1 MNSSSQPSIHRNTLI
16 GLLVSKFLLH
26 LVAVLNGYGLHRDE
40 FLYLAEGSHPMWGY
54 MEGPPIIGWV
64 AGLSRLVFGTS
75 VWAAKFPVLLVGML
89 SLYLLLK
96 LVTELGGGKRGQI
109 IAGVAW
115 LLSPVFLGSNALFQP
130 VSFNQFC
137 WLLIGLAWVRVVNH
151 ERAKD
156 WYILG
161 LVTGLALM
169 TKYSVVFYLLALL
182 VGILLTPQ
190 RKLLAGKYLWRA
202 AAIALLMWLP
212 NLAWQF
218 YYDFPVVS
226 HMQELA
232 ETQLVNLSLA
242 DFLLPQFLFHTAGV
256 FVWIPGLYY
265 LFTAERLR
273 PYRSLAWAYLLL
285 MFLLIALSGK
295 AYYTMGAYTSLMAA
309 GGLFWEEKV
318 GQKSLWLLPVFA
330 VNFLFIPFGLPV
342 LPIDKMQTFGVFIRD
357 EVGLAAPLR
366 WEDGEYRD
374 LSQDYAD
381 MHGWEEMV
389 QAVAKE
395 YHQLAPED
403 KANCFIYGGNYGQA
417 GALSFY
423 RKKYDLPEPVS
434 YNASFILWVPR
445 EMTFDRQ
452 ISVEDYP
459 QPASEFFQRTDTL
472 LVQHSPFAR
481 ETHYFY
487 YYTEPSSDPA
497 AAWREEIKGRIIDR
511 VGRY

>member
-1 MNSSSQPSIHRNTLI
+1 M
-16 GLLVSKFLLH
+16 
-26 LVAVLNGYGLHRDE
+26 
-40 FLYLAEGSHPMWGY
+40 
-54 MEGPPIIGWV
+54 

-96 LVTELGGGKRGQI
+96 LVTELGGGKRAQL

-190 RKLLAGKYLWRA
+190 RKLLASKYLWRA

-232 ETQLVNLSLA
+232 ETQLVNFSSIPQE
-242 DFLLPQFLFHTAGV
+242 FSSGSPVCIISLPQKNYAP
-256 FVWIPGLYY
+256 IAPSPG
-265 LFTAERLR
+265 
-273 PYRSLAWAYLLL
+273 
-285 MFLLIALSGK
+285 
-295 AYYTMGAYTSLMAA
+295 
-309 GGLFWEEKV
+309 
-318 GQKSLWLLPVFA
+318 
-330 VNFLFIPFGLPV
+330 
-342 LPIDKMQTFGVFIRD
+342 PI
-357 EVGLAAPLR
+357 
-366 WEDGEYRD
+366 Y
-374 LSQDYAD
+374 
-381 MHGWEEMV
+381 
-389 QAVAKE
+389 
-395 YHQLAPED
+395 
-403 KANCFIYGGNYGQA
+403 C
-417 GALSFY
+417 
-423 RKKYDLPEPVS
+423 
-434 YNASFILWVPR
+434 
-445 EMTFDRQ
+445 
-452 ISVEDYP
+452 
-459 QPASEFFQRTDTL
+459 
-472 LVQHSPFAR
+472 
-481 ETHYFY
+481 
-487 YYTEPSSDPA
+487 
-497 AAWREEIKGRIIDR
+497 
-511 VGRY
+511 